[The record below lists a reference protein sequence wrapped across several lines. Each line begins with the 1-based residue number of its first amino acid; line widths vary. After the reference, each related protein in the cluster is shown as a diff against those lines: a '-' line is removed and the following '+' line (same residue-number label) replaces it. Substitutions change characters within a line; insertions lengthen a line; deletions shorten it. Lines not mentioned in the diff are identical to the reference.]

1 MEEPSDST
9 KLVELKEPVRISK
22 EERRE
27 LIALR
32 KAVKKLFTQV
42 NYLIR
47 NTYTHERAAR
57 RIHEKAELERNKTE
71 YAVIELLMQEHKS
84 QKKVS
89 EITGLSKNQ
98 VRWATYLSRRHQR
111 QAKSREGG
119 NV

>member
-1 MEEPSDST
+1 VEKPGDSAE
-9 KLVELKEPVRISK
+9 LVELKEPVRISVK
-22 EERRE
+22 ERRE

-32 KAVKKLFTQV
+32 KAVRNLLNQV
-42 NYLIR
+42 NHIVR

-57 RIHEKAELERNKTE
+57 RVHEKAELERNKTE

-89 EITGLSKNQ
+89 EITGLSANQ